1 MGALTGEDFS
11 LWLEIVSSLHGL
23 GIYNY
28 GTEAGAS
35 EHLLHFQAI
44 PLTEVELRTG
54 EMGCSFDKPIKRA
67 LSMGH
72 TSVPTFTFP
81 NAVAPVPPRSQGG
94 GGSSLLG
101 VYEGLIRKIG
111 VVATQSKLNST
122 YRLPHNIVLT
132 KDWMLVVPRIRSGFA
147 GIAVNGFGFSGLFF
161 VDKEEGLGSLQ
172 NAGPMNVL
180 RAVSDNGTKDF
191 YYFHFYESNTVAPF

>member
-35 EHLLHFQAI
+35 QHLLHFQVI
-44 PLTEVELRTG
+44 PLTEVESRTG
-54 EMGCSFDKPIKRA
+54 ERGCPFDKPIKRA
-67 LSMGH
+67 LSMGR

-81 NAVAPVPPRSQGG
+81 NAVAPVPPHSQGG
-94 GGSSLLG
+94 GGSNLLE

-111 VVATQSKLNST
+111 VADTQSSPHST
-122 YRLPHNIVLT
+122 HRLPHNVVLT
-132 KDWMLVVPRIRSGFA
+132 KDWMLVVPRTRSRFA
-147 GIAVNGFGFSGLFF
+147 GIEVNGFGFSGLFF
-161 VDKEEGLGSLQ
+161 VDKEERLGLIQ
-172 NAGPMNVL
+172 KAGPMNVL
-180 RAVSDNGTKDF
+180 RAVSDNGT
-191 YYFHFYESNTVAPF
+191 